1 MSAGQKEGL
10 IGFIVGMAL
19 LALVC
24 CIGYGVGLILEKIVE
39 KLNNKGWKK

>member
-24 CIGYGVGLILEKIVE
+24 CIGYGVGLILEKIIE
-39 KLNNKGWKK
+39 KLESKGWTK